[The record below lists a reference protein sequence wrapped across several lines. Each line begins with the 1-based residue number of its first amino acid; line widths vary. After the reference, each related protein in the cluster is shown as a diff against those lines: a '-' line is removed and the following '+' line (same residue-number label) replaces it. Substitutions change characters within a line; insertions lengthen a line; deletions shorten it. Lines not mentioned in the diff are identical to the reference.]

1 MSNSKL
7 TDLNGYSL
15 KEQVAID
22 VINSKYTY
30 EQVKYF
36 IDIMHTILTEH
47 DLCPLSTTYQL
58 NEIIAFTHVML
69 KLIDSPRLIIEIQK
83 LPEFELIDPEERTAN
98 ERFNIS
104 AEQISLP
111 IHIVEHLQW
120 ISYILQKKEISMLIL
135 LDEYFKKFSY
145 INRS

>member
-1 MSNSKL
+1 
-7 TDLNGYSL
+7 
-15 KEQVAID
+15 
-22 VINSKYTY
+22 
-30 EQVKYF
+30 
-36 IDIMHTILTEH
+36 
-47 DLCPLSTTYQL
+47 
-58 NEIIAFTHVML
+58 ML

-135 LDEYFKKFSY
+135 LDEYFKNSVISIDPKCLPIIIGDIKTSV
-145 INRS
+145 

>member
-47 DLCPLSTTYQL
+47 DLCPLINYLST
-58 NEIIAFTHVML
+58 
-69 KLIDSPRLIIEIQK
+69 
-83 LPEFELIDPEERTAN
+83 
-98 ERFNIS
+98 
-104 AEQISLP
+104 
-111 IHIVEHLQW
+111 
-120 ISYILQKKEISMLIL
+120 
-135 LDEYFKKFSY
+135 
-145 INRS
+145 